1 MKYIRKIVK
10 KIWSYLFTKE
20 RLMHK
25 LESADDYTLK
35 SVVNALRN
43 VLNYIILDA
52 EKDWVEKI
60 ELIRKDLLNS
70 KKVITIED
78 YGAHAPNLNLTEED
92 MYKGKILKKTV
103 GEATKSSISNNK
115 GFLLFKLIREL
126 KPSLCLELGTAL
138 GISAS
143 FQLAALEMNNKGRL
157 ITIEGAKSVAE
168 IAREN
173 FKKLGLP
180 RISVRIGKFQD
191 ILELVV
197 NEIKPIDFVFI
208 DGHHDKDATLN
219 YFEKIYPSLSDKA
232 ILVFDDI
239 RWSKGMKQAWKTLV
253 KDIRI
258 KFTIDLIEFGIC
270 IISNSN
276 IKKQRF
282 KLIIKK
288 D

>member
-1 MKYIRKIVK
+1 MKYIWKIVN

-25 LESADDYTLK
+25 LESADDYALK
-35 SVVNALRN
+35 SVANALRN

-60 ELIRKDLLNS
+60 ELIRKELLNS

-78 YGAHAPNLNLTEED
+78 YGAHAPNLNLTDED

-103 GEATKSSISNNK
+103 GEATKSSISYNK
-115 GFLLFKLIREL
+115 GFLLFKLIREF
-126 KPSLCLELGTAL
+126 KPSFCLELGTAL

-173 FKKLGLP
+173 FKKLGLS
-180 RISVRIGKFQD
+180 RIYSEIGRFQD
-191 ILELVV
+191 ILELVINEV
-197 NEIKPIDFVFI
+197 NPIDFVFI
-208 DGHHDKDATLN
+208 DGHHDEYATLN
-219 YFEKIYPSLSDKA
+219 YFETIFPSLSDNA

-239 RWSKGMKQAWKTLV
+239 RWSKGMKRAWKTLINDARF
-253 KDIRI
+253 KY
-258 KFTIDLIEFGIC
+258 TIDLFKIGIC

-276 IKKQRF
+276 NKKESF
-282 KLIIKK
+282 KSFLK
-288 D
+288 